1 MLMLF
6 RDEWLLLIQLLLLFC
21 CDQVDVDNLV
31 SDVSS
36 QVWSV

>member
-6 RDEWLLLIQLLLLFC
+6 RDGWLLSIQLLSLFC
-21 CDQVDVDNLV
+21 CDQVDVDNFV

-36 QVWSV
+36 